1 MHVYDARMMGAIGV
15 ATFSRAEHLNNCI
28 ESIVR
33 AKGSR
38 DIPLLVLHQMG
49 DPEVKQVLTKWRPQI
64 QILIELDLKEKSAL
78 ENINFNA
85 ILLRNIALDVMGLD
99 WFLGIEEDVVIG
111 GDSIAFIECMMNKYS
126 KKRAFRGVNLGSN
139 LPSGAYGTD
148 QYSKMRYGM
157 QGQASAITQRTWK
170 RFDIDQLNRNSSRKG
185 LDGMMENY
193 LKSGF
198 MCTPLLSRYLDRGW
212 GGTHAPR
219 DPQHYYFRKLEE
231 SFVDLPDNVPVKY
244 LENKVRIPWREDA
257 LLYSPKSTLIQVVKN
272 FVRYNYHVTLRSFV
286 LNLKAQIKDLS
297 NP

>member
-1 MHVYDARMMGAIGV
+1 MYDFIMIGAIGV

-28 ESIVR
+28 ESIVL

-38 DIPLLVLHQMG
+38 DMPLLVLHQIG
-49 DPEVKQVLTKWRPQI
+49 DPEVKQILTKWRPHI
-64 QILIELDLKEKSAL
+64 QLLIELNSKEKSAL
-78 ENINFNA
+78 KNLNSNA

-99 WFLGIEEDVVIG
+99 WYLGVEEDVVIG
-111 GDSIAFIECMMNKYS
+111 GDSVAFIECMMSKYG

-139 LPSGAYGTD
+139 LPSGAYSKNH
-148 QYSKMRYGM
+148 YSKMRWGM

-170 RFDIDQLNRNSSRKG
+170 KFNIDQLNKNSYLNG

-212 GGTHAPR
+212 GGTHAPK
-219 DPQHYYFRKLEE
+219 DPRHDYYRKLEE
-231 SFVDLPDNVPVKY
+231 SFVDLPENVPLKY
-244 LENKVRIPWREDA
+244 LETKIRIPLREDA
-257 LLYSPKSTLIQVVKN
+257 LLYNPKFTLIQVVKN
-272 FVRYNYHVTLRSFV
+272 FTRYNYHITLRRFV

-297 NP
+297 SP

>member
-1 MHVYDARMMGAIGV
+1 MIGAIGV

-38 DIPLLVLHQMG
+38 DIPLLVLHQIG
-49 DPEVKQVLTKWRPQI
+49 DPEVKRILTNWRPHI
-64 QILIELDLKEKSAL
+64 QVLIELDSKEESAL
-78 ENINFNA
+78 KNINFNA

-111 GDSIAFIECMMNKYS
+111 GDSVAFIENMMGKYS

-139 LPSGAYGTD
+139 LPRGAYGTNN
-148 QYSKMRYGM
+148 YSKMRYGM

-170 RFDIDQLNRNSSRKG
+170 KFNIGQLNRNSSWKG
-185 LDGMMENY
+185 LDSMMENY

-219 DPQHYYFRKLEE
+219 DPQHDYYLKLEE
-231 SFVDLPDNVPVKY
+231 SFVDLPENVPLKY
-244 LENKVRIPWREDA
+244 LENKIRIPWRKDA
-257 LLYSPKSTLIQVVKN
+257 LLYNPGFTLIQVVKN
-272 FVRYNYHVTLRSFV
+272 FTKYNYHTTLRRFV
-286 LNLKAQIKDLS
+286 LNLKAQIKGLS
-297 NP
+297 SP